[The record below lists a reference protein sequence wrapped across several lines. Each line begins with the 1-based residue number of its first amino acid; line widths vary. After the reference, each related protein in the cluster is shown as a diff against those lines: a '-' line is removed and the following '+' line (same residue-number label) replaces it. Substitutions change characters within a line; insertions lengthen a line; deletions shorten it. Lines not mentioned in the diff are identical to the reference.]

1 MQLTTWHPF
10 QEMDNLLGRN
20 VRLFNTRL
28 PALFDK
34 EVSDFTEWSP
44 SADISETK
52 KELHEAVMQ

>member
-10 QEMDNLLGRN
+10 QEMDNPFGRN